1 MANVFIQYLKETRAE
16 LRHVAWPTRMQTTV
30 YTVMVALISIG
41 IALYLGLFDFLFTSG
56 LSRALE
62 FVPSSQPVT
71 ITQQAATSTVVATS
85 SDTSAPNFGIPTK

>member
-1 MANVFIQYLKETRAE
+1 MHEQLEPLRDRRIAGLSLRQRAKARRVVDHE
-16 LRHVAWPTRMQTTV
+16 RRLHQR
-30 YTVMVALISIG
+30 
-41 IALYLGLFDFLFTSG
+41 LFDFLFTSG